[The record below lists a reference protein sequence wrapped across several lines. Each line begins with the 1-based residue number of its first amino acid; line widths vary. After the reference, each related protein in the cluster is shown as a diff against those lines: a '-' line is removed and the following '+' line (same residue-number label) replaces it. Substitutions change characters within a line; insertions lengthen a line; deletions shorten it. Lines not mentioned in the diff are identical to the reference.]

1 MLHPQT
7 LLGVKQH
14 RNEENMKKVL
24 GLVITFT
31 ILLTM
36 LAGCAGKEKTVT
48 LTVWGDAD
56 NQAILEQA
64 FADIN
69 EAFEKEHP
77 NIKLDYQY
85 SGTFDTINVAVQSDS
100 LPDLF
105 WVQGNKSTKMAELAR
120 NGYILNL
127 DSYNLDSSRY
137 SQAAIDYATVDG
149 SIYCSYP
156 AFLDYAT
163 IYYNKEIFDSLQL
176 SKPSTY
182 SELVEAIETLAEN
195 GYTPVALGGKG
206 DFDRYWLIQVMAPAL
221 CSDTLEQIS
230 NHEDVD
236 FTSMEKMFDTYR
248 EWSEKGYMGKDFA
261 SIDAVGAQPAFTNGE
276 AGMIVDGT
284 WNNQMYREL
293 NFEVGSFAFPGEDGT
308 RYAQSGESNYTTYA
322 VASKTEHPEEAVEY
336 LKFLN
341 SQQAEQI
348 MENYVGSIPS
358 VKDLTIRDD
367 SVKEHSEFDVVGLNI
382 YHVLSGVA
390 DETGKPQD
398 VFLGEVLP
406 KLMMSEI
413 TGKEAVDMIKA
424 EMDKSSAK

>member
-1 MLHPQT
+1 
-7 LLGVKQH
+7 
-14 RNEENMKKVL
+14 MKKVFC
-24 GLVITFT
+24 LVISVTM
-31 ILLTM
+31 M
-36 LAGCAGKEKTVT
+36 LAMLTGCGAKKDTVT
-48 LTVWGDAD
+48 LTIWGDAD

-64 FADIN
+64 FTEIN

-77 NIKLDYQY
+77 DIKLDYQY

-127 DSYNLDSSRY
+127 DSYDMDSTRY

-149 SIYCSYP
+149 SVYCSYP

-163 IYYNKEIFDSLQL
+163 IYYNKEIFDALQI
-176 SKPSTY
+176 SKPSDFG
-182 SELVEAIETLAEN
+182 ELVAAVETLAQN
-195 GYTPVALGGKG
+195 GYTPIALGGKG

-221 CSDTLEQIS
+221 CADTMEQIS
-230 NHEDVD
+230 GHGDVD

-248 EWSEKGYMGKDFA
+248 EWAEKGYMGKDFT
-261 SIDAVGAQPAFTNGE
+261 SIDAVGAQLAFTNGE

-293 NFEVGSFAFPGEDGT
+293 NFEVGSFAFPDENGT

-322 VASKTEHPEEAVEY
+322 VAAKTEHPEEAVEY
-336 LKFLN
+336 LRFLN

-358 VKDLTIRDD
+358 VKDLNIRDD
-367 SVKEHSEFDVVGLNI
+367 SVKEHSEFDVVGANI

-413 TGKEAVDMIKA
+413 TGKEAVAMIEE
-424 EMDKSSAK
+424 EMNKSSVR

>member
-1 MLHPQT
+1 
-7 LLGVKQH
+7 
-14 RNEENMKKVL
+14 MKKVL
-24 GLVITFT
+24 SFSISLVV
-31 ILLTM
+31 LLGM
-36 LAGCAGKEKTVT
+36 LTGCGAKNSTVT
-48 LTVWGDAD
+48 LTIWGDAD
-56 NQAILEQA
+56 NQAILEQS
-64 FADIN
+64 FTEIN

-77 NIKLDYQY
+77 GIKVDYQY

-105 WVQGNKSTKMAELAR
+105 WVQGNKSTKMAELAK

-149 SIYCSYP
+149 SVYCSYP

-163 IYYNKEIFDSLQL
+163 IYYNKDLFGSLQL
-176 SKPSTY
+176 EKPSTY
-182 SELVEAIETLAEN
+182 EELLSAIETLAEN

-206 DFDRYWLIQVMAPAL
+206 DFDRYWLIQIMAPAL
-221 CSDTLEQIS
+221 CQETMNQIS
-230 NHEDVD
+230 KHETID
-236 FTSMEKMFDTYR
+236 FTAMEKMFDTYR

-261 SIDAVGAQPAFTNGE
+261 SVDAVGAQLAFTNGE

-322 VASKTEHPEEAVEY
+322 IASKTEHPQEAVEY

-341 SQQAEQI
+341 SKQAEQI
-348 MENYVGSIPS
+348 VENYVGSIPS
-358 VKDLTIRDD
+358 VKDLSIRDE
-367 SVKEHSEFDVVGLNI
+367 SVEEHSQFDIVGSNI
-382 YHVLSGVA
+382 YHVLSSVA

-413 TGKEAVDMIKA
+413 TGKDAVEMIKA

>member
-1 MLHPQT
+1 
-7 LLGVKQH
+7 
-14 RNEENMKKVL
+14 MKKVL

-36 LAGCAGKEKTVT
+36 LAGCGSKEKTVT
-48 LTVWGDAD
+48 LTIWGDAD

-64 FADIN
+64 FTDIN

-77 NIKLDYQY
+77 DIKLDYQY

-163 IYYNKEIFDSLQL
+163 IYYNKEIFDSLQI

-182 SELVEAIETLAEN
+182 GELVAAIETLAEN

-206 DFDRYWLIQVMAPAL
+206 DFDRYWLIQVMAPAF
-221 CSDTLEQIS
+221 CSDTMEQIS

-261 SIDAVGAQPAFTNGE
+261 SIDAVGAQLAFTNGE

-284 WNNQMYREL
+284 WNNQLYRDL
-293 NFEVGSFAFPGEDGT
+293 NFEVGSFAFPDDNGT

-336 LKFLN
+336 LRFLN

-358 VKDLTIRDD
+358 VKDLTIRDE
-367 SVKEHSEFDVVGLNI
+367 SVKEHSEFDVVGPNI

-413 TGKEAVDMIKA
+413 TGKEAVDMIKT
-424 EMDKSSAK
+424 EMDKSGAK

>member
-1 MLHPQT
+1 
-7 LLGVKQH
+7 
-14 RNEENMKKVL
+14 MKKVL
-24 GLVITFT
+24 SIAVSLVVLLG
-31 ILLTM
+31 ILT
-36 LAGCAGKEKTVT
+36 GCGGKNSTVT

-56 NQAILEQA
+56 NQAILEQS
-64 FADIN
+64 FTEIN

-77 NIKLDYQY
+77 NIKVDYQY

-120 NGYILNL
+120 NGYLLNL

-149 SIYCSYP
+149 SVYCSYP

-163 IYYNKEIFDSLQL
+163 IYYNKDIFDSLQL
-176 SKPSTY
+176 EKPSTY
-182 SELVEAIETLAEN
+182 GEVVAAIETLAGN
-195 GYTPVALGGKG
+195 GYTPIALGGKG

-221 CSDTLEQIS
+221 CQETMDQIS
-230 NHEDVD
+230 KHEPID
-236 FTSMEKMFDTYR
+236 FTAMEKMFDTYR

-261 SIDAVGAQPAFTNGE
+261 SIDAVGAQLAFTNGE

-348 MENYVGSIPS
+348 VENYVGSIPS
-358 VKDLTIRDD
+358 VKDLSIRDE
-367 SVKEHSEFDVVGLNI
+367 SVEEHSQFDIVGSNI

-413 TGKEAVDMIKA
+413 TGKDAVEMIKT
-424 EMDKSSAK
+424 EMDKSSVK

>member
-1 MLHPQT
+1 
-7 LLGVKQH
+7 
-14 RNEENMKKVL
+14 MKKVL
-24 GLVITFT
+24 SFSISLVV
-31 ILLTM
+31 LLGM
-36 LAGCAGKEKTVT
+36 LTGCGAKNSTVT
-48 LTVWGDAD
+48 LTIWGDAD
-56 NQAILEQA
+56 NQAILEQS
-64 FADIN
+64 FTEIN

-77 NIKLDYQY
+77 NIKVDYQY

-105 WVQGNKSTKMAELAR
+105 WVQGNKSTKMAELAK

-149 SIYCSYP
+149 SVYCSYP

-163 IYYNKEIFDSLQL
+163 IYYNKDLFGSLQL
-176 SKPSTY
+176 EKPSTY
-182 SELVEAIETLAEN
+182 EELLSAIETLAEN

-206 DFDRYWLIQVMAPAL
+206 DFDRYWLIQIMAPAL
-221 CSDTLEQIS
+221 CQETMNQIS
-230 NHEDVD
+230 KHETID
-236 FTSMEKMFDTYR
+236 FTAMEKMFDTYR

-261 SIDAVGAQPAFTNGE
+261 SVDAVGAQLAFTNGE

-322 VASKTEHPEEAVEY
+322 IASKTEHPQEAVEY

-341 SQQAEQI
+341 SKQAEQI
-348 MENYVGSIPS
+348 VENYVGSIPS
-358 VKDLTIRDD
+358 VKDLSIRDE
-367 SVKEHSEFDVVGLNI
+367 SVEEHSQFDIVGSNI
-382 YHVLSGVA
+382 YHVLSSVA

-413 TGKEAVDMIKA
+413 TGKDAVEMIKA

>member
-1 MLHPQT
+1 
-7 LLGVKQH
+7 
-14 RNEENMKKVL
+14 MKKVL
-24 GLVITFT
+24 SFSISLVV
-31 ILLTM
+31 LLGM
-36 LAGCAGKEKTVT
+36 LTGCGAKNSTVT
-48 LTVWGDAD
+48 LTIWGDAD
-56 NQAILEQA
+56 NQAILEQS
-64 FADIN
+64 FTEIN

-77 NIKLDYQY
+77 NIKVDYQY

-105 WVQGNKSTKMAELAR
+105 WVQGNKSTKMAELAK

-149 SIYCSYP
+149 SVYCSYP

-163 IYYNKEIFDSLQL
+163 IYYNKDLFGSLQL
-176 SKPSTY
+176 EKPSTY
-182 SELVEAIETLAEN
+182 EELLSAIETLAKK

-206 DFDRYWLIQVMAPAL
+206 DFDRYWLIQIMAPAL
-221 CSDTLEQIS
+221 CQETMNQIS
-230 NHEDVD
+230 KHETID
-236 FTSMEKMFDTYR
+236 FTAMEKMFDTYR

-261 SIDAVGAQPAFTNGE
+261 SVDAVGAQLAFTNGE

-322 VASKTEHPEEAVEY
+322 IASKTEHPQEAVEY

-341 SQQAEQI
+341 SKQAEQI
-348 MENYVGSIPS
+348 VENYVGSIPS
-358 VKDLTIRDD
+358 VKDLSIRDE
-367 SVKEHSEFDVVGLNI
+367 SVEEHSQFDIVGSNI
-382 YHVLSGVA
+382 YHVLSSVA

-413 TGKEAVDMIKA
+413 TGKDAVEMIKA

>member
-1 MLHPQT
+1 
-7 LLGVKQH
+7 
-14 RNEENMKKVL
+14 MKKVL
-24 GLVITFT
+24 SFSISLVV
-31 ILLTM
+31 LLGM
-36 LAGCAGKEKTVT
+36 LTGCGAKNSTVT
-48 LTVWGDAD
+48 LTIWGDAD
-56 NQAILEQA
+56 NQAILEQS
-64 FADIN
+64 FTEIN

-77 NIKLDYQY
+77 NIKVDYQY

-105 WVQGNKSTKMAELAR
+105 WVQGNKSTKMAELAK

-149 SIYCSYP
+149 SVYCSYP

-163 IYYNKEIFDSLQL
+163 IYYNKDLFGSLQL
-176 SKPSTY
+176 EKPSTY
-182 SELVEAIETLAEN
+182 EELLSAIETLAEK

-206 DFDRYWLIQVMAPAL
+206 DFDRYWLIQIMAPAL
-221 CSDTLEQIS
+221 CQETMNQIS
-230 NHEDVD
+230 KHEAID
-236 FTSMEKMFDTYR
+236 FTAMEKMFDTYR

-261 SIDAVGAQPAFTNGE
+261 SVDAVGAQLAFTNGE

-322 VASKTEHPEEAVEY
+322 IASKTEHPQEAVEY

-341 SQQAEQI
+341 SKQAEQI
-348 MENYVGSIPS
+348 VENYVGSIPS
-358 VKDLTIRDD
+358 VKDLSIRDE
-367 SVKEHSEFDVVGLNI
+367 SVEEHSQFDIVGSNI
-382 YHVLSGVA
+382 YHVLSSVA

-413 TGKEAVDMIKA
+413 TGKDAVEMIKA

>member
-1 MLHPQT
+1 MEKSEKERY
-7 LLGVKQH
+7 GIY
-14 RNEENMKKVL
+14 MKKVL
-24 GLVITFT
+24 GLVLTITLM
-31 ILLTM
+31 ITM
-36 LAGCAGKEKTVT
+36 LAGCGSKSDTVT

-64 FADIN
+64 FTEIN
-69 EAFEKEHP
+69 EAFEKAHP
-77 NIKLDYQY
+77 DIKIDYQY

-127 DSYNLDSSRY
+127 DSYEMDQSRY
-137 SQAAIDYATVDG
+137 SQAAIDYAMVDG
-149 SIYCSYP
+149 SVYCSYP

-163 IYYNKEIFDSLQL
+163 IFYNKEIFDSLGL
-176 SKPSTY
+176 SKPANLG
-182 SELVEAIETLAEN
+182 ELQKVIETLAEN
-195 GYTPVALGGKG
+195 DYTPLALGGKG
-206 DFDRYWLIQVMAPAL
+206 DFDRYWLVQIMAPAL
-221 CSDTLEQIS
+221 CGDTMEQIS
-230 NHEDVD
+230 NHETVD
-236 FTSMEKMFDTYR
+236 FSSMEKMFDMYR
-248 EWSEKGYMGKDFA
+248 EWSEKGYMGKEFT
-261 SIDAVGAQPAFTNGE
+261 SVDAVGAQLAFTNGE

-293 NFEVGSFAFPGEDGT
+293 DFEVGSFAFVGEDGT

-322 VASKTEHPEEAVEY
+322 IASKTEHPEEAVEY

-341 SQQAEQI
+341 SAEAEQI
-348 MENYVGSIPS
+348 VENYVGSIPS
-358 VKDLTIRDD
+358 VKDLSIRDEG
-367 SVKEHSEFDVVGLNI
+367 VKELSEFDEVGMNI

-413 TGKEAVDMIKA
+413 TGKEAVEMIQT

>member
-1 MLHPQT
+1 
-7 LLGVKQH
+7 
-14 RNEENMKKVL
+14 MKKVL
-24 GLVITFT
+24 GLVISAAM
-31 ILLTM
+31 ILAMLT
-36 LAGCAGKEKTVT
+36 GCGAKEDTVT
-48 LTVWGDAD
+48 LTIWGDTD

-64 FADIN
+64 FTQIN

-127 DSYNLDSSRY
+127 DSYDMDSSRY

-149 SIYCSYP
+149 SVYCSYP

-176 SKPSTY
+176 SKPSTFE
-182 SELVEAIETLAEN
+182 ELVSAIEVLAEN
-195 GYTPVALGGKG
+195 GYTPIALGGKG

-221 CSDTLEQIS
+221 CPDTMEQIS
-230 NHEDVD
+230 NHETVD

-261 SIDAVGAQPAFTNGE
+261 SIDAVGAQLSFTNGE

-293 NFEVGSFAFPGEDGT
+293 NFEAGSFAFPGEDGT

-322 VASKTEHPEEAVEY
+322 IASKTEHPEEAVEY

-348 MENYVGSIPS
+348 MENHVGSIPS
-358 VKDLTIRDD
+358 VKDLSIRDE
-367 SVKEHSEFDVVGLNI
+367 SVKEHSEFDVVGANI

-398 VFLGEVLP
+398 VFLGEALP

-413 TGKEAVDMIKA
+413 TGKEAVTMIKA

>member
-1 MLHPQT
+1 
-7 LLGVKQH
+7 
-14 RNEENMKKVL
+14 MKKVL
-24 GLVITFT
+24 SFSISLVV
-31 ILLTM
+31 LLGM
-36 LAGCAGKEKTVT
+36 LTGCGAKNSTVT
-48 LTVWGDAD
+48 LTIWGDAD
-56 NQAILEQA
+56 NQAILEQS
-64 FADIN
+64 FTEIN

-77 NIKLDYQY
+77 NIKVDYQY

-105 WVQGNKSTKMAELAR
+105 WVQGNKSTKMAELAK

-149 SIYCSYP
+149 SVYCSYP

-163 IYYNKEIFDSLQL
+163 IYYNKDLFGSLQL
-176 SKPSTY
+176 EKPSTY
-182 SELVEAIETLAEN
+182 EELLSAIETLAEK

-206 DFDRYWLIQVMAPAL
+206 DFDRYWLIQIMAPAL
-221 CSDTLEQIS
+221 CQETMNQIS
-230 NHEDVD
+230 KHETID
-236 FTSMEKMFDTYR
+236 FTAMEKMFDTYR

-261 SIDAVGAQPAFTNGE
+261 SVDAVGAQLAFTNGE

-322 VASKTEHPEEAVEY
+322 IASKTEHPQEAVEY

-341 SQQAEQI
+341 SKQAEQI
-348 MENYVGSIPS
+348 VENYVGSIPS
-358 VKDLTIRDD
+358 VKDLSIRDE
-367 SVKEHSEFDVVGLNI
+367 SVEEHSQFDIVGSNI
-382 YHVLSGVA
+382 YHVLSSVA

-413 TGKEAVDMIKA
+413 TGKDAVEMIKA

>member
-1 MLHPQT
+1 
-7 LLGVKQH
+7 
-14 RNEENMKKVL
+14 MKKVL
-24 GLVITFT
+24 SFSISLVV
-31 ILLTM
+31 LLGM
-36 LAGCAGKEKTVT
+36 LTGCGAKNSTVT
-48 LTVWGDAD
+48 LTIWGDAD
-56 NQAILEQA
+56 NQAILEQS
-64 FADIN
+64 FTEIN

-77 NIKLDYQY
+77 NIKVDYQY
-85 SGTFDTINVAVQSDS
+85 SGTFDTINVQSDS

-105 WVQGNKSTKMAELAR
+105 WVQGNKSTKMAELAK

-149 SIYCSYP
+149 SVYCSYP

-163 IYYNKEIFDSLQL
+163 IYYNKDLFGSLQL
-176 SKPSTY
+176 EKPSTY
-182 SELVEAIETLAEN
+182 EELLSAIETLAEK

-206 DFDRYWLIQVMAPAL
+206 DFDRYWLIQIMAPAL
-221 CSDTLEQIS
+221 CQETMNQIS
-230 NHEDVD
+230 KHETID
-236 FTSMEKMFDTYR
+236 FTAMEKMFDTYR

-261 SIDAVGAQPAFTNGE
+261 SVDAVGAQLAFTNGE

-322 VASKTEHPEEAVEY
+322 IASKTEHPQEAVEY

-341 SQQAEQI
+341 SKQAEQI
-348 MENYVGSIPS
+348 VENYVGSIPS
-358 VKDLTIRDD
+358 VKDLSIRDE
-367 SVKEHSEFDVVGLNI
+367 SVEEHSQFDIVGSNI
-382 YHVLSGVA
+382 YHVLSSVA

-413 TGKEAVDMIKA
+413 TGKDAVEMIKA

>member
-1 MLHPQT
+1 
-7 LLGVKQH
+7 
-14 RNEENMKKVL
+14 MKKVL
-24 GLVITFT
+24 SFSISLVV
-31 ILLTM
+31 LLGM
-36 LAGCAGKEKTVT
+36 LTGCGAKNSTVT
-48 LTVWGDAD
+48 LTIWGDAD
-56 NQAILEQA
+56 NQAILEQS
-64 FADIN
+64 FTEIN

-77 NIKLDYQY
+77 GIKVDYQY

-105 WVQGNKSTKMAELAR
+105 WVQGNKSTKMAELAK

-149 SIYCSYP
+149 SVYCSYP

-163 IYYNKEIFDSLQL
+163 IYYNKDLFGSLQL
-176 SKPSTY
+176 EKPSTY
-182 SELVEAIETLAEN
+182 EELLSAIETLAEN

-206 DFDRYWLIQVMAPAL
+206 DFDRYWLIQIMAPAL
-221 CSDTLEQIS
+221 CQETMNQIS
-230 NHEDVD
+230 KHEAID
-236 FTSMEKMFDTYR
+236 FTAMEKMFDTYR

-261 SIDAVGAQPAFTNGE
+261 SVDAVGAQLAFTNGE

-322 VASKTEHPEEAVEY
+322 IASKTEHPQEAVEY

-341 SQQAEQI
+341 SKQAEQI
-348 MENYVGSIPS
+348 VENYVGSIPS
-358 VKDLTIRDD
+358 VKDLSIRDE
-367 SVKEHSEFDVVGLNI
+367 SVEEHSQFDIVGSNI
-382 YHVLSGVA
+382 YHVLSSVA

-413 TGKEAVDMIKA
+413 TGKDAVEMIKA

>member
-1 MLHPQT
+1 
-7 LLGVKQH
+7 
-14 RNEENMKKVL
+14 MKKVL
-24 GLVITFT
+24 GL
-31 ILLTM
+31 ILSLTMIAAM
-36 LAGCAGKEKTVT
+36 LAGCGSKKETVT

-64 FADIN
+64 FTEIN
-69 EAFEKEHP
+69 EAFEKAHP
-77 NIKLDYQY
+77 DIKIDYQY

-120 NGYILNL
+120 NGYILKL
-127 DSYNLDSSRY
+127 DSYNMDSSRY

-149 SIYCSYP
+149 SVYCSYP

-163 IYYNKEIFDSLQL
+163 IYYNKEIFNSLNIE
-176 SKPSTY
+176 KPATFDEVVS
-182 SELVEAIETLAEN
+182 AIETLQEN
-195 GYTPVALGGKG
+195 GYTPIALGGKG
-206 DFDRYWLIQVMAPAL
+206 DFDRYWLVQVMAPAL
-221 CSDTLEQIS
+221 CSDTMEEIS
-230 NHEDVD
+230 KHEEVD
-236 FTSMEKMFDTYR
+236 FTSMEQMFDTYR
-248 EWSEKGYMGKDFA
+248 EWSQKGYMGKDFA
-261 SIDAVGAQPAFTNGE
+261 STDSVGAQLAFTNGE

-284 WNNQMYREL
+284 WNNQMYRDL
-293 NFEVGSFAFPGEDGT
+293 GFEVGSFAFPGKDGT

-322 VASKTEHPEEAVEY
+322 IASKCEHPEEAVEY

-341 SQQAEQI
+341 SQEAEQI
-348 MENYVGSIPS
+348 VENYVGSIPS
-358 VKDLTIRDD
+358 VKDLEIRDD
-367 SVKEHSEFDVVGLNI
+367 SVKEHSEFDVVGQNI

-390 DETGKPQD
+390 DENGKPQD

-413 TGKEAVDMIKA
+413 DGKEAVEMIKT